1 MTNRKN
7 LESHPISTLRKE
19 ISKTNIK
26 GYSKMKKAAV
36 IDLML
41 KKENVSKFSHI
52 KMREKAAPKPKEII
66 IIPKR
71 KIKAERAKKISAPKR
86 EAQQAKVIAPKKR
99 VASIPKVVKAKAPPY
114 KKLTSNRDVVQALLD
129 GATSLLAFH
138 HINKGKSQSFSGTGT
153 QGGLTMRE
161 RDEIISKFRK
171 SPALQKKLLNFKFR
185 DNLYDEINTL
195 INSDFMRLQQNLGRD
210 TATGKL
216 NTVETSSRPKA
227 VREIKE
233 FLALPMDR
241 KVSKSIRFDEKW
253 GDKTQTGRAL
263 YNAMVEIVDKEKPA
277 AKKPAAKKPA
287 AKKPAATISYD
298 YVVERV
304 LAKRG
309 KEIFEKLVALN
320 EEVYLESLKGR
331 SAMEEIVKKA
341 MIKLFKAKKFTKQKP
356 LLDYGL
362 KTRLNELLGDIDEEI
377 PQTANDDGADLFEA
391 LKEVKRL
398 KSSNSNPQLVRA
410 ALDKVK
416 ALRKKLPAGYVELL
430 GKRVVPPPAGGAKKP
445 AAEKPAEPKLNY
457 DQAKKIKQSYSTA
470 SYFSWSNVSI
480 PIYLWREK
488 TDNIGDPDSSERE
501 KMNRSSIARYRKVF
515 QSRHGKEMK
524 TEEEWKKT
532 WRDFQDEVRKEITA
546 RIKPAM
552 R

>member
-1 MTNRKN
+1 MTNRTI

-36 IDLML
+36 VELML
-41 KKENVSKFSHI
+41 KKENASKFSHI
-52 KMREKAAPKPKEII
+52 KMREKAGAKPKEII
-66 IIPKR
+66 ITPKR

-99 VASIPKVVKAKAPPY
+99 VASIPKVVKAK
-114 KKLTSNRDVVQALLD
+114 TS
-129 GATSLLAFH
+129 
-138 HINKGKSQSFSGTGT
+138 
-153 QGGLTMRE
+153 
-161 RDEIISKFRK
+161 
-171 SPALQKKLLNFKFR
+171 
-185 DNLYDEINTL
+185 
-195 INSDFMRLQQNLGRD
+195 
-210 TATGKL
+210 
-216 NTVETSSRPKA
+216 
-227 VREIKE
+227 
-233 FLALPMDR
+233 
-241 KVSKSIRFDEKW
+241 
-253 GDKTQTGRAL
+253 
-263 YNAMVEIVDKEKPA
+263 
-277 AKKPAAKKPA
+277 
-287 AKKPAATISYD
+287 AATIPYD

-309 KEIFEKLVALN
+309 KEMFEKLVAGN

-341 MIKLFKAKKFTKQKP
+341 MIKLFKAKKFTKQKQ

-362 KTRLNELLGDIDEEI
+362 KTRLNELLDDIDEEI
-377 PQTANDDGADLFEA
+377 PQTASDDGDKLFEA

-398 KSSNSNPQLVRA
+398 KQSNSNPQLVRA

-430 GKRVVPPPAGGAKKP
+430 GKRVVPSPAGGAKKP

-457 DQAKKIKQSYSTA
+457 DQAKKIKQSYGTG
-470 SYFSWSNVSI
+470 SYFSWSNDNI

-488 TDNIGDPDSSERE
+488 TDNTRDPDSDEFN